1 MTQTSHDSA
10 KPTKIDEI
18 VEQIEATAR
27 RMELSDPDEGLP
39 LLDRI
44 VNRIVEIAGV
54 SVLVGIVAV
63 VFANAS
69 SRYLLNHSFSWAEEA
84 VQLAMPWLAMTGV
97 FLSVRRGTVIRI
109 DFFFEKIPLGLQP
122 TIAYAGYI
130 VNVCVLLF
138 MAFVSL
144 QFVMFFGGDVAL
156 YADIPMGVS
165 TSALVAGTAGAAM
178 AYLAEFY
185 REWRAR
191 QRAAAQGSDR
201 T

>member
-1 MTQTSHDSA
+1 MTQTSQNA
-10 KPTKIDEI
+10 PKPTKIDDI

-39 LLDRI
+39 LVDRI

-84 VQLAMPWLAMTGV
+84 VQMAMPWLAMTGV

-109 DFFFEKIPLGLQP
+109 DFFFEKIPPRLQP
-122 TIAYAGYI
+122 TIAYAGYL

-138 MAFVSL
+138 MAYVSF

-178 AYLAEFY
+178 AYLAEFF

-191 QRAAAQGSDR
+191 QRAASQRSDR